1 MDNDSNP
8 IYPHSISLIPKS
20 GTCYDFIG
28 DNNRFRKSI
37 WLVPHVIKHREES
50 EVITWRCNWGNV
62 CESNCLYA
70 MNKIRSN
77 PSVIPP
83 ALESKF

>member
-1 MDNDSNP
+1 MNTEITPS
-8 IYPHSISLIPKS
+8 YAHTISLIPKS

-37 WLVPHVIKHREES
+37 WLVPHVIKYREES

-70 MNKIRSN
+70 MNKNRLN
-77 PSVIPP
+77 PPVVPP
-83 ALESKF
+83 PLDQKI

>member
-1 MDNDSNP
+1 MNTEVTPS
-8 IYPHSISLIPKS
+8 YAHTISLIPKS

-28 DNNRFRKSI
+28 DNNRTRKSI
-37 WLVPHVIKHREES
+37 WLVPHVIKYREES

-70 MNKIRSN
+70 MNKNRNN
-77 PSVIPP
+77 PPVVLPP
-83 ALESKF
+83 LDQRL

>member
-1 MDNDSNP
+1 MNTEVTP
-8 IYPHSISLIPKS
+8 GYAHTISLIAKS

-28 DNNRFRKSI
+28 DNNRSRKSI
-37 WLVPHVIKHREES
+37 WLVPHVIKYREES

-70 MNKIRSN
+70 MSKNRNN
-77 PSVIPP
+77 PPVVLPP
-83 ALESKF
+83 LDQRL